1 MPTRARL
8 GPIGWWGLIG
18 VLALLG
24 DAIYRLI
31 PKALAAFDYP
41 FTALEWTTLL
51 VWCAFIVYSEGYR
64 AFHKAFS
71 PRVVARAQHLS
82 AHPRPLF
89 VVIAPLYCMGFVH
102 ATRRRMIAS
111 WCVWLGIVGLIVL
124 VRQAPQPWHG
134 IIDAG
139 VVLGLGVGVLS
150 ILYYASGKD
159 LPVPPDVPDQ

>member
-1 MPTRARL
+1 L
-8 GPIGWWGLIG
+8 GFAGAWGLVG

-31 PKALAAFDYP
+31 PKVLAAFELP
-41 FTALEWTTLL
+41 FTALEWIT
-51 VWCAFIVYSEGYR
+51 VVGWCAFMAYSEGYR
-64 AFHKAFS
+64 AFHRAFS
-71 PRVVARAQHLS
+71 PRVVARARHLA
-82 AHPRPLF
+82 AHPRPVF

-102 ATRRRMIAS
+102 ATRRRLIAS

-139 VVLGLGVGVLS
+139 VVLGLGAGVLS
-150 ILYYASGKD
+150 ILYYASGRATA
-159 LPVPPDVPDQ
+159 VQTDVPDERGMPGR